1 MTPSIE
7 ASLASLVSIPSVT
20 GNERGIRDHLAE
32 RLDDLGLEVD
42 AFDADLDLIRADAGY
57 PGSEVERSDLP
68 LVIAHLNPGAPGR
81 RILLNGHMDVV
92 PPGDVSSW
100 RSDPFQPVVEDGV
113 MYGRGTCDMKGGVTA
128 ILETL
133 KNLTDARHGGPVT
146 VAFVPSEE
154 DGGAGTLAAIRH
166 GLDVDVAIIPEP
178 TNLEI
183 VTAHGG
189 AITFALKVPGRA
201 AHAATRREGISALD
215 MLVPVLEALR
225 HDEEMRNSSPA
236 DQRMTDLG
244 LPYPTIV
251 GEISGGSWA
260 STVMDELVV
269 NGRYGVQLGQTCD
282 EAAADLREAIRRLWE
297 SHDFLSE
304 HPLDLSI
311 YGAQFGSCAIDAD
324 HPLAISLADTFEAT
338 TGAPTTLS
346 GLPAATDM
354 RLLVEEG
361 GIPTVVFGPGELRHA
376 HAADERIR
384 LADIETCAQVLTNW
398 IADSAD

>member
-1 MTPSIE
+1 MRSPLETTLST
-7 ASLASLVSIPSVT
+7 LVSIPSVT
-20 GNERGIRDHLAE
+20 GDEAEIRDHLAQ
-32 RLDDLGLEVD
+32 RLEDLGLAVD
-42 AFDADLDLIRADAGY
+42 AFDADLDAIRSDPAY
-57 PGSEVERSDLP
+57 PGSEVERTHLP
-68 LVIAHLNPGAPGR
+68 VVIGHLNRGAPGR
-81 RILLNGHMDVV
+81 KVLLNGHMDVV
-92 PPGDVSSW
+92 PAGDVSTWS
-100 RSDPFQPVVEDGV
+100 SDPFQPTVEDGV

-133 KNLTDARHGGPVT
+133 DRLVDAGHDGPVT

-154 DGGAGTLAAIRH
+154 DGGAGTLAAIRR
-166 GLDVDVAIIPEP
+166 GLEADVAVIPEP
-178 TNLEI
+178 TDLQI

-201 AHAATRREGISALD
+201 AHAATRTEGISALD
-215 MLVPVLEALR
+215 MLYPVLEALR
-225 HDEEMRNSSPA
+225 ADEEQRNADPA
-236 DQRMTDLG
+236 DARMAELG

-269 NGRYGVQLGQTCD
+269 NGRYGVRLGQSCD
-282 EAAADLREAIRRLWE
+282 DAAADLRACVESLWE
-297 SHDFLSE
+297 SHEFLSE

-311 YGAQFGSCAIDAD
+311 YGARFGSCAIAPD
-324 HPLAISLADTFEAT
+324 HPLATGLAAAFEET
-338 TGAPTTLS
+338 TGAATAFK

-376 HAADERIR
+376 HSADEQVA
-384 LADIETCAQVLTNW
+384 LADVDLCAQVLTNW
-398 IADSAD
+398 ILLG